1 MSDSTNGRTGKRTL
15 IDEGTEL
22 KGSVKS
28 TCPVV
33 VMGRVEGD
41 VSGPS
46 VEIAEKGTIIGKV
59 KAAQFA
65 SHGDMF
71 GEIEADSVELSG
83 KIRDGTV
90 IRARSLDIKV
100 NRQGPREPIQFGDC
114 ELFIGDEPDK
124 AAAIARASAANQ
136 NGETAAETGESRQA
150 KRPRESAAPTLEP
163 ASK

>member
-1 MSDSTNGRTGKRTL
+1 MSDSTNGRSGKRTL

-28 TCPVV
+28 SCPVV

-41 VSGPS
+41 ISGPS
-46 VEIAEKGTIIGKV
+46 VEIAEKGTVVGKV
-59 KAAQFA
+59 KAGQFA
-65 SHGDMF
+65 SHGEMF
-71 GEIEADSVELSG
+71 GEIEAESVELSG
-83 KIRDGTV
+83 KVRDGTV

-136 NGETAAETGESRQA
+136 DGEESGETKQP
-150 KRPRESAAPTLEP
+150 KRPREPAGSSLEP

>member
-1 MSDSTNGRTGKRTL
+1 MSDSTNGRSGKRTL

-33 VMGRVEGD
+33 VMGRIEGD

-46 VEIAEKGTIIGKV
+46 VEIAEKGTVIGKV
-59 KAAQFA
+59 KALQFA
-65 SHGDMF
+65 SHGDMY
-71 GEIEADSVELSG
+71 GEIEAESVELSG

-124 AAAIARASAANQ
+124 AAAIARASTANQ
-136 NGETAAETGESRQA
+136 GDTAGDAADSRQP
-150 KRPRESAAPTLEP
+150 KRARESTGPALEP